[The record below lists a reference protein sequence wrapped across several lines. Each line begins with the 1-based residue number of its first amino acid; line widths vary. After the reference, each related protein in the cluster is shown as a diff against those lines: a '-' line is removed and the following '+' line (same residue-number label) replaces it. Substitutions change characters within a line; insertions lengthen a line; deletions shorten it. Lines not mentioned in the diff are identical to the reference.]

1 MSGPALRTVKS
12 HQAIH
17 ETAWNE
23 ADEVLRLAKTLRASS
38 DDVRFLQVV
47 EVFLEIVEARI
58 LAHAAE
64 EEHGLYR
71 EWLRAN
77 GQNQPLIDS
86 LVVEHE
92 ALRGLAQA
100 MEQAMVRQQ
109 YETVVST
116 MSELL
121 QVSVAHSQHE
131 EKILGTI
138 ALAGEASL

>member
-1 MSGPALRTVKS
+1 MRTVKS

-23 ADEVLRLAKTLRASS
+23 ADEVLRLAKVLRASS
-38 DDVRFLQVV
+38 DGVRFVQVV

-64 EEHGLYR
+64 EERGLYQ

-92 ALRGLAQA
+92 TLRRLAQA
-100 MEQAMVRQQ
+100 MEQAMIQQQ
-109 YETVVST
+109 YEIVVST

-121 QVSVAHSQHE
+121 QVSAAHSQHE
-131 EKILGTI
+131 EKILGAI
-138 ALAGEASL
+138 AQAGEPR